1 MSVRK
6 LLPIVLLLAAVSL
19 RCSGS
24 PNEPDGVV
32 LVTQTTTTTTTT
44 STTTTVIPAL
54 VGGSVGASPSSGLA
68 GATVF
73 SFFVSAPPTG
83 GVPPFVFTW
92 NFGDGQEGAGAAPT
106 HLYAIPGSFVVR
118 ATATDTRGMT
128 AQMTTAVSVGTVTG
142 RWIATFPPAT
152 GLNPQPIDL
161 VQAATAVTV
170 TINDSA
176 NAFGFG
182 SGMGTVANPRSLSIS
197 ATFRAGTPLAF
208 GVTYVGQVE
217 SNLFT
222 WSGTATGYAG
232 CPCAFTATKQPVPG
246 DFIPRIGLESLPVK
260 R

>member
-6 LLPIVLLLAAVSL
+6 LLPIVLLLAAVSI

-24 PNEPDGVV
+24 PSEPEGVV
-32 LVTQTTTTTTTT
+32 IVTQTTTTTTTT
-44 STTTTVIPAL
+44 STTTTVIPAV

-118 ATATDTRGMT
+118 ATATDSRGMT
-128 AQMTTAVSVGTVTG
+128 VQMTAAVTVGTVTG
-142 RWIATFPPAT
+142 RWIATFPPGD
-152 GLNPQPIDL
+152 GLNPSRSISCKPRRRSPPRSTTRANSLDLRPAWARSPIRVRWRSARPSGPAHRRIRRHLRRTGREQPVYVEWNGDRLRWLSVRIYRDEASTP
-161 VQAATAVTV
+161 VTSSPGRHPVTAV
-170 TINDSA
+170 
-176 NAFGFG
+176 
-182 SGMGTVANPRSLSIS
+182 
-197 ATFRAGTPLAF
+197 
-208 GVTYVGQVE
+208 
-217 SNLFT
+217 
-222 WSGTATGYAG
+222 
-232 CPCAFTATKQPVPG
+232 
-246 DFIPRIGLESLPVK
+246 K